1 MSRLNAEKYLFISR
15 SMLYSKCNFKIN
27 FIGRTIMYKL
37 NIKDRV
43 DAKFDK
49 INQFAVAI
57 GISHAAAEKLYNGE
71 TVRIAFDTLE
81 AICDEFHCTPNDLFT
96 KDDIPISRLDNI
108 PDPFDQ
114 KYDGKYKVVEATIV
128 PPSNNMDYSAMSQKL
143 INSIADMDN
152 TIKQATA
159 LKNSFLCA
167 LDVFRDSSMI
177 KNPDSSNVQNIK
189 HDNK

>member
-1 MSRLNAEKYLFISR
+1 
-15 SMLYSKCNFKIN
+15 
-27 FIGRTIMYKL
+27 MYKL

-43 DAKFDK
+43 DAKFEK

-81 AICDEFHCTPNDLFT
+81 AICNEFNCTPNDLFT
-96 KDDIPISRLDNI
+96 KDDIPISQLKNT
-108 PDPFDQ
+108 PVPFNK
-114 KYDGKYKVVEATIV
+114 KYNGKYQVVEATVI
-128 PPSNNMDYSAMSQKL
+128 PSSNIDYSKISQKL

-152 TIKQATA
+152 TIKQATT

-167 LDVFRDSSMI
+167 LDAFRDLSI
-177 KNPDSSNVQNIK
+177 TNNQDSTNTTKSNHK
-189 HDNK
+189 